1 MGRVAL
7 VTGGTRGIGAAIAGR
22 LKESGYRVVAAF
34 QGNFTAAEAFHRE
47 TGIPICQWDV
57 ADYQACVHGAA
68 TVREMLGPVEILV
81 NNAGIT
87 QDVMLHKM
95 SPEQWSSV
103 IAIDLSSCFN
113 MCRAV
118 INDMRECCF
127 GRIVNISSVNGQR
140 GQFGQTNYAAAKAG
154 MLGFTRALALESA
167 GKGMTVNAVAPGYIA
182 TEMVAA
188 MDPAM
193 LQRIVAQ
200 IPVGRLGRPEEVA
213 RLVQFL
219 AGDDA
224 GYITGA
230 TFSANGGQ
238 YMA

>member
-7 VTGGTRGIGAAIAGR
+7 VTGGTRGIGAAIADR
-22 LKESGYRVVAAF
+22 LKTSGYQVVAVYK
-34 QGNFTAAEAFHRE
+34 GNATAAEEFHRE
-47 TGIPICQWDV
+47 TGIAVLPWDV
-57 ADYQACVHGAA
+57 ADYQACAAGVAAVHDLA
-68 TVREMLGPVEILV
+68 GPVEILV

-87 QDVMLHKM
+87 HDAMLHKM
-95 SPEQWSSV
+95 TLEQWSSV
-103 IAIDLSSCFN
+103 IATDLTSCFN

-118 INDMRECCF
+118 IGGMRERGF

-154 MLGFTRALALESA
+154 MLGFTRALALETA
-167 GKGMTVNAVAPGYIA
+167 GKGITVNAVAPGYIA
-182 TEMVAA
+182 TEMVGVMDAA
-188 MDPAM
+188 L

-200 IPVGRLGRPEEVA
+200 IPVGRLGRPDEVA
-213 RLVQFL
+213 RVVQFL
-219 AGDDA
+219 ASDDG